1 MTDDGVPRRLLVR
14 RVARLG
20 IIPSRAAGL
29 LVAVARRRSAGG
41 RAQR

>member
-14 RVARLG
+14 RAARLG
-20 IIPSRAAGL
+20 IIPSRATGL

-41 RAQR
+41 PDRR